1 VAGAWLAIRNVR
13 LGRGDQRGGRRLA
26 IFVFLLVI
34 TQWILCADHT
44 RDMNAEINMCFVGIA
59 IGLLFGALLFSFYLA
74 LEPYVRKTWPKLLVG
89 WSRLLTGRFRDPIV
103 GRDVL
108 IGGVFLFLLTA
119 PSAAVVAMRGLAGAP
134 KEFDWTTLLGPT
146 YALSGVAAQ
155 ALSATFLGLFTVLF
169 LLFLRVVTRSEKA
182 AIVVFAVILAA
193 VSLTLFYFGILPFI
207 VGLFFDAML
216 KHFAITFD
224 SSSWYFGSSS
234 FAIAVVLGIT
244 AWGLHT
250 ALSGRAR
257 GVGS

>member
-1 VAGAWLAIRNVR
+1 
-13 LGRGDQRGGRRLA
+13 
-26 IFVFLLVI
+26 
-34 TQWILCADHT
+34 
-44 RDMNAEINMCFVGIA
+44 MCFVGVA
-59 IGLLFGALLFSFYLA
+59 MGLLFGALLFSFYLA
-74 LEPYVRKTWPKLLVG
+74 LEPYVRKTWPKLLIG
-89 WSRLLTGRFRDPIV
+89 WSCLLTGRFRDPIV

-119 PSAAVVAMRGLAGAP
+119 PSAAVLATQGLAGAP
-134 KEFDWTTLLGPT
+134 EQFDWTTLLGPT
-146 YALSGVAAQ
+146 NALSGVAAQ
-155 ALSATFLGLFTVLF
+155 ALNATFLGLFTVLF

-193 VSLTLFYFGILPFI
+193 VSFFSASSEARIVSGAEAVVVSLAISLTLFYFGLLPFI

-224 SSSWYFGSSS
+224 SSSWYFGSSA

-250 ALSGRAR
+250 ALGGRVR
-257 GVGS
+257 GHVPLGK